1 MSVTIPAA
9 QEVAPAIAMA
19 DLGRSAKAM
28 ISRDLIE
35 DMFANTR
42 GKASWDIDGLCLWG
56 YFFCDKS
63 RSKLMNAAPAL
74 EKMGYRF
81 VGVMEPTPQD
91 DDQATLTLHVEKEEV
106 HTVDSLLARNAVLYR
121 FADEFDLEDY
131 DGMDVGPVQK
141 K

>member
-1 MSVTIPAA
+1 
-9 QEVAPAIAMA
+9 
-19 DLGRSAKAM
+19 M

-35 DMFANTR
+35 DMFADTR
-42 GKASWDIDGLCLWG
+42 GKASWDIDGKCLWG
-56 YFFCDKS
+56 YFFCEKD
-63 RSKLMNAAPAL
+63 RSKLMAAVPVL

-81 VGVMEPTPQD
+81 VGIMEPTPQD

-106 HTVDSLLARNAVLYR
+106 HSVDSLFARNTELYR

-131 DGMDVGPVQK
+131 DGMDVGPIPK